1 MEEKITSF
9 LKFIKREINSG
20 IVLLIMTILALI
32 SANSPLAET
41 YFNIFEKTILSVDFA
56 FWKLSKPLYYWIND
70 GLMAIFFLL
79 VGLEVKREILIGE
92 LSNFK
97 KALLPLVAALG
108 GVLVPVIIF
117 LIFNFDNPEYKNGW
131 AVPMA
136 TDIAF
141 AVGILAILKDK
152 VSTELKIFLTSLA
165 VVDDIAAV
173 IAIAFFYTSDI
184 SFSYLTIAFAAWGFL
199 FLLNKLRVRHI
210 WIFLVI
216 GVLFIWYPILKSG
229 VHATVAGVM
238 IAFTIPLKREYLL
251 GTFVAK
257 VNKRLK
263 VFDGLSLDKKYTLTD
278 ETYDAIEDIKEACE
292 QVGSPLQNLEHA
304 IHNVTLYG
312 IIPLFTFANTG
323 IRFESLNF
331 GYLMSSNLV
340 WGIFLGLL
348 VGKALGIGSFVMLAK
363 KIKLVTLPAKM
374 SFRDILGAGFLA
386 GIGFTMSI
394 FITDLSFSDN
404 ELITTSKIAIF
415 GASLLSGISGF
426 VILKFRNTK
435 NG

>member
-1 MEEKITSF
+1 MEETLTSL

-20 IVLLIMTILALI
+20 IVLLIMTILAI
-32 SANSPLAET
+32 VVANSPFSDI
-41 YFNIFEKTILSVDFA
+41 YFDIFEKTILSIDFA

-92 LSNFK
+92 LSNIK
-97 KALLPLVAALG
+97 KALLPLAAASG
-108 GVLVPVIIF
+108 GIVVPVVIF
-117 LIFNFDNPEYKNGW
+117 LLFNFNSAEYKNGW

-141 AVGILAILKDK
+141 AVGVLAILKDK

-165 VVDDIAAV
+165 VVDDIGAV
-173 IAIAFFYTSDI
+173 ISIALFYTDDVA
-184 SFSYLTIAFAAWGFL
+184 FGYLAIAFAAWGFL
-199 FLLNKLRVRHI
+199 FLLNKLRVRHT

-216 GVLFIWYPILKSG
+216 GLLFIWYPILKSG

-238 IAFTIPLKREYLL
+238 VAFTIPLKREYLL

-257 VNKRLK
+257 VSRRLK
-263 VFDGLSLDKKYTLTD
+263 VFEGVSLDKECSLNE
-278 ETYDAIEDIKEACE
+278 ETYNAISDIKEYCG

-304 IHNVTLYG
+304 IHNITLYG
-312 IIPLFTFANTG
+312 IVPLFTFANTG
-323 IRFESLNF
+323 IRFGSLNF
-331 GYLMSSNLV
+331 GQLITDKLAL
-340 WGIFLGLL
+340 GIFLGLL
-348 VGKALGIGSFVMLAK
+348 VGKVLGISSFVMIFK
-363 KIKLVTLPAKM
+363 KLKLIDLPGKM

-404 ELITTSKIAIF
+404 NLVATSKISIF
-415 GASLLSGISGF
+415 AASLLAGILGF
-426 VILKFRNTK
+426 VILKTGVEK
-435 NG
+435 